1 MDIRKKSLKEIL
13 LSPLPGYLV
22 LNMGMPASKA
32 KPYIFSNKGLTFTK
46 MSAKVA
52 NKYSR
57 LVTGQGGKV

>member
-1 MDIRKKSLKEIL
+1 MDIRKKSEGNL

-22 LNMGMPASKA
+22 LNRGMPISKA

-52 NKYSR
+52 NKY
-57 LVTGQGGKV
+57 LLTAGD

>member
-1 MDIRKKSLKEIL
+1 
-13 LSPLPGYLV
+13 
-22 LNMGMPASKA
+22 MGMPVSKA

-57 LVTGQGGKV
+57 LVPGLGGKASLPTFSLVHMQKKKKIF